1 MTSLYQ
7 HFLRFSMFS
16 TFPLEIVLLVSGY
29 YKSEVFENKFFLNFF
44 SINVIIRCIFFLFKM
59 YFFSFCKFFLF
70 KLTKVMK
77 NQSFHENNQNLIK
90 ARRWF
95 ILPPVFVTIVSMKCL
110 LKESENATICYEFRY
125 S

>member
-16 TFPLEIVLLVSGY
+16 TFPLEIVLLVNGY

-44 SINVIIRCIFFLFKM
+44 TINVIIRCIFFLFKM

>member
-16 TFPLEIVLLVSGY
+16 TFPLEIVLLVNGY

-77 NQSFHENNQNLIK
+77 NQSFHENIQNLIK

>member
-1 MTSLYQ
+1 
-7 HFLRFSMFS
+7 MFS
-16 TFPLEIVLLVSGY
+16 TFPLEIVLLVNGY
-29 YKSEVFENKFFLNFF
+29 YKSEVFENKFFFNFF

>member
-16 TFPLEIVLLVSGY
+16 TFPLEIVLLVNGY

>member
-1 MTSLYQ
+1 
-7 HFLRFSMFS
+7 MFS
-16 TFPLEIVLLVSGY
+16 TFPLEIVLLVNGY

-70 KLTKVMK
+70 RLTKVMK

-95 ILPPVFVTIVSMKCL
+95 TLPPVFVTIVSMKCL